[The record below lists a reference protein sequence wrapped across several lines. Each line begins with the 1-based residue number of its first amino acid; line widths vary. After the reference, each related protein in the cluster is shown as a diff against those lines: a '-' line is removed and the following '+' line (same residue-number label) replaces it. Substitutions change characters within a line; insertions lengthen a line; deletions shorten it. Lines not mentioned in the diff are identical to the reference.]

1 MVVLWPRLSGSSCG
15 RQYRTVWKVA
25 METAS
30 AEEAQGRVPSTRRRS
45 RFAGEKKTRL
55 KPETG
60 GAMRLEVKVKVV

>member
-45 RFAGEKKTRL
+45 RFAGEKKN
-55 KPETG
+55 E
-60 GAMRLEVKVKVV
+60 AEA